1 MKKIVMFFTLFAFIL
16 TISACE
22 DTEKTNQAEQLVK
35 LMEIGFSDN
44 DNASHVTKNLT
55 LNTYLGGFTNV
66 TIKWLSLN
74 QDVIS
79 HEGEVT
85 RPELNTNVI
94 LIVRLKIGELTAQ
107 KNVELTVIGTRI
119 NASITTLVL
128 DQTYVIDITKETQV
142 NTLETPKLTGYKF
155 LYWETLEGLIL
166 NGNDFIS
173 SNITIRAVLEEA
185 VTFSYVIEIYTQVIN
200 TNTYTLFEMK
210 TLSEPKDTLIRY
222 DQEIRG
228 YSRNQTLSDP
238 YKTLLDNNQVFKL
251 YYDIKTV
258 TVTYYY
264 KGNVIETKVFAFEAV
279 LTFPEKESDVIG
291 WSFEPQGNTINNDV
305 ILENNVNIYAI
316 TEEEEEEEI
325 TYEGY
330 YSVLDGV
337 SNSNLLSTL
346 RTLLSNYTYR
356 NYDYARDLLQD
367 SDEDPNNSNN
377 IILVYNRAS
386 VLSRWDAGA
395 TWNREHVWPQSL
407 LANTIQKADVH
418 NLKPANPNINSTR
431 GNNQFA
437 AGSGSYGI
445 VDGGF
450 FPGEKDKG
458 DIARIIMFM
467 HVKYNL
473 NINAVGKINI
483 LLRWHEQDPV
493 DPFESNRNDVIYSDT
508 KNRNPF
514 IDYPDLAYRLFGF
527 PSYVQAY
534 ESFIYDMYYQFSKDL
549 YIEKQKTPF

>member
-1 MKKIVMFFTLFAFIL
+1 MKKIVMFFILFTFL
-16 TISACE
+16 WTISACE
-22 DTEKTNQAEQLVK
+22 DIEKTNQAEQLIK
-35 LMEIGFSDN
+35 LIDIGFSDN
-44 DNASHVTKNLT
+44 DDISHVTKNLT

-66 TIKWLSLN
+66 TITWLSLN

-107 KNVELTVIGTRI
+107 KNIELTVIGTRI
-119 NASITTLVL
+119 NASVTTLVL
-128 DQTYVIDITKETQV
+128 DQTYVIDITKETPV
-142 NTLETPKLTGYKF
+142 SALETPKLTGYKF

-166 NGNDFIS
+166 DGKELIS

-185 VTFSYVIEIYTQVIN
+185 VTYTYVIEIYTQVIN
-200 TNTYTLFEMK
+200 TNTYTLFETK

-238 YKTLLDNNQVFKL
+238 FKTLLDNNQVFKL

-258 TVTYYY
+258 TVTYFY

-279 LTFPEKESDVIG
+279 LTFPETENDVIG
-291 WSFEPQGNTINNDV
+291 WSLEPQGNNINNDV
-305 ILENNVNIYAI
+305 ILENDVIIYAI
-316 TEEEEEEEI
+316 TEEEEI

-330 YSVLDGV
+330 YSVLEGV
-337 SNSNLLSTL
+337 SDSNVLSTL
-346 RTLLSNYTYR
+346 RTLLSKYTYR
-356 NYDYARDLLQD
+356 NYDYARNLLQD

-386 VLSRWDAGA
+386 VLSRWDSGA

-407 LANTIQKADVH
+407 LADTIQKADVH
-418 NLKPANPNINSTR
+418 NLKPANPKINSTR

-458 DIARIIMFM
+458 DIARIVMFM

-473 NINAVGKINI
+473 NISAVGKINI

-493 DPFESNRNDVIYSDT
+493 DAFESNRNDVIYSDT

-514 IDYPDLAYRLFGF
+514 IDYPDLAYRIFGF

-534 ESFIYDMYYQFSKDL
+534 ESFIYDMYYQFSKEL
-549 YIEKQKTPF
+549 YVEKQKTPF

>member
-1 MKKIVMFFTLFAFIL
+1 MKKIVMFFILFTFL
-16 TISACE
+16 WTISACE
-22 DTEKTNQAEQLVK
+22 DIEKTNQAEQLIK
-35 LMEIGFSDN
+35 LIDIGFSDN
-44 DNASHVTKNLT
+44 DDISHVTKNLT

-66 TIKWLSLN
+66 TITWLSLN

-107 KNVELTVIGTRI
+107 KNIELTVIGTRI
-119 NASITTLVL
+119 NASVTTLVL
-128 DQTYVIDITKETQV
+128 DQTYVIDITKETPV
-142 NTLETPKLTGYKF
+142 SALETPKLTGYKF

-166 NGNDFIS
+166 DGKELIS

-185 VTFSYVIEIYTQVIN
+185 VTYTYVIEIYTQVIN
-200 TNTYTLFEMK
+200 TNTYTLFETK

-238 YKTLLDNNQVFKL
+238 FKTLLDYNQVFKL

-279 LTFPEKESDVIG
+279 LTFPETENDVIG
-291 WSFEPQGNTINNDV
+291 WSLEPQGNNINNDV
-305 ILENNVNIYAI
+305 ILENDVVIYAI
-316 TEEEEEEEI
+316 TEEEEI

-407 LANTIQKADVH
+407 LADTIQKADVH

-458 DIARIIMFM
+458 DIARIVMFM

-473 NINAVGKINI
+473 NISAVGKINI

-493 DPFESNRNDVIYSDT
+493 DAFESNRNDVIYRDT

-514 IDYPDLAYRLFGF
+514 IDYPDLAYRIFGF

-534 ESFIYDMYYQFSKDL
+534 ESFIYDIYYQFSKEL
-549 YIEKQKTPF
+549 YVEKQKIPF

>member
-1 MKKIVMFFTLFAFIL
+1 MKKILTVFMFFSFVWLF
-16 TISACE
+16 SACE
-22 DTEKTNQAEQLVK
+22 DIEKTNQAEQLIK
-35 LMEIGFSDN
+35 LIDIGFSDN
-44 DNASHVTKNLT
+44 DDISHVTKNLT

-66 TIKWLSLN
+66 TITWLSLN

-107 KNVELTVIGTRI
+107 KNIELTVIGTRI
-119 NASITTLVL
+119 NASVTTLVL
-128 DQTYVIDITKETQV
+128 DQTYVIDITKETPV
-142 NTLETPKLTGYKF
+142 SALETPKLTGYKF

-166 NGNDFIS
+166 DGKELIS

-185 VTFSYVIEIYTQVIN
+185 VTYTYVIEIYTQVIN
-200 TNTYTLFEMK
+200 TNTYTLFETK

-238 YKTLLDNNQVFKL
+238 FKTLLDNNQVFKL

-279 LTFPEKESDVIG
+279 LTFPETENDVIG
-291 WSFEPQGNTINNDV
+291 WSLEPQGNNINNDV
-305 ILENNVNIYAI
+305 ILENDVVIYAI
-316 TEEEEEEEI
+316 TEEEEI

-330 YSVLDGV
+330 YSVLEGV
-337 SNSNLLSTL
+337 SDSNVLSTL

-356 NYDYARDLLQD
+356 NYDYARNLLQD

-386 VLSRWDAGA
+386 VLSRWDSGV

-407 LANTIQKADVH
+407 LADTIQKADVH

-458 DIARIIMFM
+458 DIARIVMFM

-473 NINAVGKINI
+473 NISAVGKINI

-493 DPFESNRNDVIYSDT
+493 DAFESNRNDVIYSDT

-514 IDYPDLAYRLFGF
+514 IDYPDLAYRIFGF

-534 ESFIYDMYYQFSKDL
+534 ESFIYDMYYQFSKEL
-549 YIEKQKTPF
+549 YVEKQKTPF

>member
-1 MKKIVMFFTLFAFIL
+1 MKKIVMFFILFTFL
-16 TISACE
+16 WTISACE
-22 DTEKTNQAEQLVK
+22 DIEKTNQAEQLIK
-35 LMEIGFSDN
+35 LIDIGFSDN
-44 DNASHVTKNLT
+44 DDISHVTKNLT

-66 TIKWLSLN
+66 TITWLSLN

-94 LIVRLKIGELTAQ
+94 LILRLKIGELTAQ
-107 KNVELTVIGTRI
+107 KNIELTVIGTRI
-119 NASITTLVL
+119 NASVTTLVL
-128 DQTYVIDITKETQV
+128 DQTYVIDITKETPV
-142 NTLETPKLTGYKF
+142 SALETPKLTGYKF

-166 NGNDFIS
+166 DGKELIS

-185 VTFSYVIEIYTQVIN
+185 VTYTYVIEIYTQVIN
-200 TNTYTLFEMK
+200 TNTYTLFETK

-238 YKTLLDNNQVFKL
+238 FKTLLDNNQVFKL

-279 LTFPEKESDVIG
+279 LTFPETENDVIG
-291 WSFEPQGNTINNDV
+291 WSLEPQGNNINNDV
-305 ILENNVNIYAI
+305 ILENDVVIYAI
-316 TEEEEEEEI
+316 TEEEEI

-330 YSVLDGV
+330 YSVLEGV
-337 SNSNLLSTL
+337 SDSNVLSTL

-356 NYDYARDLLQD
+356 NYDYARNLLQD

-386 VLSRWDAGA
+386 VLSRWDSGA

-407 LANTIQKADVH
+407 LADTIQKADVH
-418 NLKPANPNINSTR
+418 NLKPANPKINSTR

-458 DIARIIMFM
+458 DIARIVMFM

-473 NINAVGKINI
+473 NISAVGKINI

-493 DPFESNRNDVIYSDT
+493 DAFESNRNDVIYSDT

-514 IDYPDLAYRLFGF
+514 IDYPDLAYRIFGF

-534 ESFIYDMYYQFSKDL
+534 ESFIYDMYYQFSKEL
-549 YIEKQKTPF
+549 YVEKQKTPF

>member
-35 LMEIGFSDN
+35 LIEIGFSDN
-44 DNASHVTKNLT
+44 DNAAHVTKNLT

-66 TIKWLSLN
+66 TITWLSLN

-79 HEGEVT
+79 HEGKVT

-210 TLSEPKDTLIRY
+210 TLSEPKDTFIRY

-228 YSRNQTLSDP
+228 YSLNQTLSDSF
-238 YKTLLDNNQVFKL
+238 KTLLDNNQVFKL

-316 TEEEEEEEI
+316 TEEEEI

-407 LANTIQKADVH
+407 LADTIQKADVH
-418 NLKPANPNINSTR
+418 NLKPANPDINSSR

-493 DPFESNRNDVIYSDT
+493 DAFESNRNDVIYSDT

>member
-1 MKKIVMFFTLFAFIL
+1 VWLF
-16 TISACE
+16 SACE
-22 DTEKTNQAEQLVK
+22 DIEKTNQAEQLIK
-35 LMEIGFSDN
+35 LIDIGFSDN
-44 DNASHVTKNLT
+44 DDISHVTKNLT

-66 TIKWLSLN
+66 TITWLSLN

-107 KNVELTVIGTRI
+107 KNIELTVIGTRI
-119 NASITTLVL
+119 NASVTTLVL
-128 DQTYVIDITKETQV
+128 DQTYVIDITKETPV
-142 NTLETPKLTGYKF
+142 SALETPKLTGYKF
-155 LYWETLEGLIL
+155 LHWETLEGLIL
-166 NGNDFIS
+166 DGKELIS

-185 VTFSYVIEIYTQVIN
+185 VTYTYVIEIYTQVIN
-200 TNTYTLFEMK
+200 TNTYTLFETK

-238 YKTLLDNNQVFKL
+238 FKTLLDNNQVFKL

-279 LTFPEKESDVIG
+279 LTFPETENDVIG
-291 WSFEPQGNTINNDV
+291 WSLEPQGNNINNDV
-305 ILENNVNIYAI
+305 ILENDVVIYAI
-316 TEEEEEEEI
+316 TEEEEI

-330 YSVLDGV
+330 YSVLEGV
-337 SNSNLLSTL
+337 SDSNVLSTL

-356 NYDYARDLLQD
+356 NYDYARNLLQD

-386 VLSRWDAGA
+386 VLSRWDSGV

-407 LANTIQKADVH
+407 LADTIQKADVH

-458 DIARIIMFM
+458 DIARIVMFM

-473 NINAVGKINI
+473 NISAVGKINI

-493 DPFESNRNDVIYSDT
+493 DAFESNRNDVIYSDT

-514 IDYPDLAYRLFGF
+514 IDYPDLAYRIFGF

-534 ESFIYDMYYQFSKDL
+534 ESFIYDMYYQFSKEL
-549 YIEKQKTPF
+549 YVEKQKTPF

>member
-35 LMEIGFSDN
+35 LIEIGFSDN
-44 DNASHVTKNLT
+44 DNAAHVTKNLT

-66 TIKWLSLN
+66 TITWLSLN

-166 NGNDFIS
+166 DGTELIS

-210 TLSEPKDTLIRY
+210 TLSEPKDTFIRY

-228 YSRNQTLSDP
+228 YSLNQTLSDSF
-238 YKTLLDNNQVFKL
+238 KTLLDNNQVFKL

-316 TEEEEEEEI
+316 TEEEEI

-407 LANTIQKADVH
+407 LADTIQKADVH

-534 ESFIYDMYYQFSKDL
+534 ESFIYDMYYQLSKDL

>member
-35 LMEIGFSDN
+35 LIEIGFSDN
-44 DNASHVTKNLT
+44 DNAAHVTKNLT

-66 TIKWLSLN
+66 TITWLSLN

-79 HEGEVT
+79 HEGKVT

-200 TNTYTLFEMK
+200 TNSYTLFEMK
-210 TLSEPKDTLIRY
+210 TLSEPKDTFIRY

-228 YSRNQTLSDP
+228 YSLNQTLSDSF
-238 YKTLLDNNQVFKL
+238 KTLLDNNQVFKL

-316 TEEEEEEEI
+316 TEEEEI

-337 SNSNLLSTL
+337 SDSNLLSTL

-407 LANTIQKADVH
+407 LADTIQKADVH
-418 NLKPANPNINSTR
+418 NLKPANPDINSSR

-493 DPFESNRNDVIYSDT
+493 DAFESNRNDVIYSDT

>member
-35 LMEIGFSDN
+35 LIEIGFSDN
-44 DNASHVTKNLT
+44 DNAAHVTKNLT

-66 TIKWLSLN
+66 TITWLSLN

-79 HEGEVT
+79 HEGKVT

-200 TNTYTLFEMK
+200 TNSYTLFEMK
-210 TLSEPKDTLIRY
+210 TLSEPKDTFIRY

-228 YSRNQTLSDP
+228 YSLNQTLSDSF
-238 YKTLLDNNQVFKL
+238 KTLLDNNQVFKL

-316 TEEEEEEEI
+316 TEEEEI

-407 LANTIQKADVH
+407 LANSIQKADVH

>member
-1 MKKIVMFFTLFAFIL
+1 
-16 TISACE
+16 
-22 DTEKTNQAEQLVK
+22 
-35 LMEIGFSDN
+35 
-44 DNASHVTKNLT
+44 
-55 LNTYLGGFTNV
+55 
-66 TIKWLSLN
+66 
-74 QDVIS
+74 
-79 HEGEVT
+79 
-85 RPELNTNVI
+85 
-94 LIVRLKIGELTAQ
+94 
-107 KNVELTVIGTRI
+107 
-119 NASITTLVL
+119 
-128 DQTYVIDITKETQV
+128 
-142 NTLETPKLTGYKF
+142 
-155 LYWETLEGLIL
+155 
-166 NGNDFIS
+166 
-173 SNITIRAVLEEA
+173 
-185 VTFSYVIEIYTQVIN
+185 
-200 TNTYTLFEMK
+200 
-210 TLSEPKDTLIRY
+210 
-222 DQEIRG
+222 
-228 YSRNQTLSDP
+228 
-238 YKTLLDNNQVFKL
+238 
-251 YYDIKTV
+251 
-258 TVTYYY
+258 VTYYY

-279 LTFPEKESDVIG
+279 LTFPETENDVIG
-291 WSFEPQGNTINNDV
+291 WSLEPQGNNINNDV
-305 ILENNVNIYAI
+305 ILENDVFIYAI
-316 TEEEEEEEI
+316 TEEEEI

-330 YSVLDGV
+330 YSVLEGV
-337 SNSNLLSTL
+337 SDSNVLSTL

-356 NYDYARDLLQD
+356 NYDYARNLLQD

-386 VLSRWDAGA
+386 VLSRWDSGT

-407 LANTIQKADVH
+407 LADTIQKADVH

-458 DIARIIMFM
+458 DIARIVMFM

-473 NINAVGKINI
+473 NISAVGKINI

-493 DPFESNRNDVIYSDT
+493 DAFESNRNDVIYSDT

-514 IDYPDLAYRLFGF
+514 IDYPDLAYRIFGF

>member
-1 MKKIVMFFTLFAFIL
+1 MKKIVMFFILFTFL
-16 TISACE
+16 WTISACE
-22 DTEKTNQAEQLVK
+22 DIEKTNQAEQLIK
-35 LMEIGFSDN
+35 LIDIGFSDN
-44 DNASHVTKNLT
+44 DDISHVTKNLT

-66 TIKWLSLN
+66 NITWLSLN

-107 KNVELTVIGTRI
+107 KNIELTVIGTRI
-119 NASITTLVL
+119 NASVTTLVL
-128 DQTYVIDITKETQV
+128 DQTYVIDITKETPV
-142 NTLETPKLTGYKF
+142 SALETPKLTGYKF

-166 NGNDFIS
+166 DGKELIS

-185 VTFSYVIEIYTQVIN
+185 VTYTYVIEIYTQVIN
-200 TNTYTLFEMK
+200 TNTYTLFETK

-238 YKTLLDNNQVFKL
+238 FKTLSDNNQVFKL

-279 LTFPEKESDVIG
+279 LTFPETENDVIG
-291 WSFEPQGNTINNDV
+291 WSLEPQGNNINNDV
-305 ILENNVNIYAI
+305 ILENDVNIYAI
-316 TEEEEEEEI
+316 TEEEEI

-330 YSVLDGV
+330 YSVLEGV
-337 SNSNLLSTL
+337 SDSNVLSTL

-356 NYDYARDLLQD
+356 NYDYARNLLQD

-386 VLSRWDAGA
+386 VLSRWDSGA

-407 LANTIQKADVH
+407 LADTIQKADVH

-458 DIARIIMFM
+458 DIARIVMFM

-473 NINAVGKINI
+473 NISAVGKINI

-493 DPFESNRNDVIYSDT
+493 DAFESNRNDVIYSDT

-514 IDYPDLAYRLFGF
+514 IDYPDLAYRIFGF

-534 ESFIYDMYYQFSKDL
+534 ESFIYDMYYQFSKEL
-549 YIEKQKTPF
+549 YVEKQKTPF

>member
-238 YKTLLDNNQVFKL
+238 FKTLLDNNQVFKL

-316 TEEEEEEEI
+316 TEEEEI

>member
-1 MKKIVMFFTLFAFIL
+1 MKKIVMFFILFTFL
-16 TISACE
+16 WTISACE
-22 DTEKTNQAEQLVK
+22 DIEKTNQAEQLIK
-35 LMEIGFSDN
+35 LIDIGFSDN
-44 DNASHVTKNLT
+44 DDISHVTKNLT

-66 TIKWLSLN
+66 TITWLSLN
-74 QDVIS
+74 QDIIS

-107 KNVELTVIGTRI
+107 KNIELTVIGTRI
-119 NASITTLVL
+119 NAAITTLVL
-128 DQTYVIDITKETQV
+128 DQTYVIDITKETPV
-142 NTLETPKLTGYKF
+142 SALETPKLTGYKF

-166 NGNDFIS
+166 DGKELIS

-185 VTFSYVIEIYTQVIN
+185 VTYTYVIEIYTQVIN
-200 TNTYTLFEMK
+200 TNTYTLFETK

-238 YKTLLDNNQVFKL
+238 FETLLDNNQVFKL

-279 LTFPEKESDVIG
+279 LTFPETENDVIG
-291 WSFEPQGNTINNDV
+291 WSLEPQGNNINNDV
-305 ILENNVNIYAI
+305 ILENDVVIYAI
-316 TEEEEEEEI
+316 TEEEEI

-330 YSVLDGV
+330 YSVLEGV
-337 SNSNLLSTL
+337 SDSNVLSTL

-356 NYDYARDLLQD
+356 NYDYARNLLQD

-386 VLSRWDAGA
+386 VLSRWDSGA

-407 LANTIQKADVH
+407 LADTIQKADVH

-458 DIARIIMFM
+458 DIARIVMFM

-473 NINAVGKINI
+473 NISAVGKINI

-493 DPFESNRNDVIYSDT
+493 DAFESNRNDVIYSDT

-514 IDYPDLAYRLFGF
+514 IDYPDLAYRIFGF

-534 ESFIYDMYYQFSKDL
+534 ESFIYDMYYQFSKEL
-549 YIEKQKTPF
+549 YVEKQKTPF

>member
-1 MKKIVMFFTLFAFIL
+1 MKKILTVFMFFSFVWLF
-16 TISACE
+16 SACE
-22 DTEKTNQAEQLVK
+22 DIEKTNQAEQLIK
-35 LMEIGFSDN
+35 LIDIGFSDN
-44 DNASHVTKNLT
+44 DDISHVTKNLT

-66 TIKWLSLN
+66 TITWLSLN

-107 KNVELTVIGTRI
+107 KNIELTVIGTRI
-119 NASITTLVL
+119 NASVTTLVL
-128 DQTYVIDITKETQV
+128 DQTYVIDITKETPV
-142 NTLETPKLTGYKF
+142 SALETPKLTGYKF

-166 NGNDFIS
+166 DGKELIS

-185 VTFSYVIEIYTQVIN
+185 VTYTYVIEIYTQVIN
-200 TNTYTLFEMK
+200 TNTYTLFETK

-238 YKTLLDNNQVFKL
+238 FKTLLDNNQIFKL

-279 LTFPEKESDVIG
+279 LTFPETENDVIG
-291 WSFEPQGNTINNDV
+291 WSLEPQGNNINNDV
-305 ILENNVNIYAI
+305 ILENDVVIYAI
-316 TEEEEEEEI
+316 TEEEEI
-325 TYEGY
+325 TYVGY
-330 YSVLDGV
+330 YSVLEGV
-337 SNSNLLSTL
+337 SDSNVLSTL

-356 NYDYARDLLQD
+356 NYDYARNLLQD

-386 VLSRWDAGA
+386 VLSRWDSGA

-407 LANTIQKADVH
+407 LADTIQKADVH

-437 AGSGSYGI
+437 DGSGSYGI

-458 DIARIIMFM
+458 DIARIVMFM

-473 NINAVGKINI
+473 NISAVGKINI

-493 DPFESNRNDVIYSDT
+493 DAFESNRNDVIYSDT

-514 IDYPDLAYRLFGF
+514 IDYPDLAYRIFGF

>member
-1 MKKIVMFFTLFAFIL
+1 MKKIVMFFTIFAFIL

-35 LMEIGFSDN
+35 LIEIGFSDN

-66 TIKWLSLN
+66 TITWLSLN

-142 NTLETPKLTGYKF
+142 HTLETPKLTGYKF

-210 TLSEPKDTLIRY
+210 TLSEPKDTFIRY

-238 YKTLLDNNQVFKL
+238 FKTLLDNNQVFKL

-316 TEEEEEEEI
+316 TEEEEI

-407 LANTIQKADVH
+407 LADTIQKADVH

-549 YIEKQKTPF
+549 YVEKQKTPF